1 MKGSA
6 SSHRCL
12 GSGETDDGKWFIGG
26 KTDGRA
32 DGRHEKLFSREEGE
46 VPVFTQELPF
56 SLQHEQSVKLRRSR
70 EIQARHHFQP
80 VHLKIRTG
88 LRHPPDG

>member
-1 MKGSA
+1 MLRWPELMKRSV
-6 SSHRCL
+6 SITRCL

-32 DGRHEKLFSREEGE
+32 VGGHEKLFSREEGE
-46 VPVFTQELPF
+46 VPAFTQELPF

-70 EIQARHHFQP
+70 
-80 VHLKIRTG
+80 
-88 LRHPPDG
+88 